1 MAVMMFIKEC
11 DPSTHALHGVRN
23 SNYDRYHSACQSK
36 FKFFS
41 PLEVDFAVRVI
52 YN

>member
-23 SNYDRYHSACQSK
+23 SNYDRYLFMCQSK

-41 PLEVDFAVRVI
+41 PLEVDFSMKRL
-52 YN
+52 YT